1 MPPKIS
7 IVMPVCNVADYVVES
22 VASVQAQSFES
33 WELIVVNDGS
43 ADETGMIV
51 QALAKED
58 ERIHLISQPNAG
70 VANARN
76 RGLDLAQ
83 GDFLC
88 FLDGDDLW
96 HKDFLER
103 AVAKL
108 EEAQADFFFCGVE
121 YLEADGVLRPCVMK
135 LSGEVP
141 SFGTLVEKLLSG
153 DITFCMG
160 SVALRRSPGMRG
172 LRFTEGCRYGEDTEY
187 LLRMLPLSR
196 SVCFLT
202 DPLFRY
208 RRRPGSTTQK
218 PWDWRVRQD
227 GIHAVDRALEHLRD
241 HSRTSREPL
250 LQDQRSRQHFW
261 KYRLLY
267 RMVKNRDWNDVQHLL
282 EDNRWRDALH
292 AVARQ
297 ESRWHRR
304 KARIILGGNRLIW
317 RFISLYAELKASPL
331 LASRK
336 GK

>member
-43 ADETGMIV
+43 VDATGMAV
-51 QALAKED
+51 QAMAKED
-58 ERIHLISQPNAG
+58 ARIHLISQQNAG

-96 HKDFLER
+96 HKDFLKC

-121 YLEADGVLRPCVMK
+121 YLEADGVLRPCIMK
-135 LSGEVP
+135 FPGEV
-141 SFGTLVEKLLSG
+141 SGFGILADKLLSG

-208 RRRPGSTTQK
+208 RRRPGSTTQQ
-218 PWDWRVRQD
+218 PWDWRVRLD
-227 GIHAVDRALEHLRD
+227 GINAVDRALEHWQD
-241 HSRTSREPL
+241 YSRTSREPL
-250 LQDQRSRQHFW
+250 LQDHRLRQHFL

-267 RMVKNRDWNDVQHLL
+267 RMVKDRNWKDVRNLL

-292 AVARQ
+292 TVARQ
-297 ESRWHRR
+297 ESLWHRR
-304 KARIILGGNRLIW
+304 KARVILGGNRLLW
-317 RFISLYAELKASPL
+317 HFVSLYADLKASPMF
-331 LASRK
+331 ASRK
-336 GK
+336 GE